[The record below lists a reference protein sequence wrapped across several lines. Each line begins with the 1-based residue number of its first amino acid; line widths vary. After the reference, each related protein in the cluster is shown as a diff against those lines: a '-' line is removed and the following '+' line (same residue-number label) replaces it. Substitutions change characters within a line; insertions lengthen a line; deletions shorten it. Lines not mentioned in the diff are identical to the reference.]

1 MLDYI
6 QIPICNYNDG
16 LEIMNHYLN
25 MRILDKTRNTVMLTE
40 HHNIYTAGVTLKKIP
55 NELNIPLVKTSRG
68 GKITYHGPGQ
78 RIIYPIINLD
88 SILLKKDIHL
98 YISKL
103 QASIIN
109 SLAKFG
115 INAFKLEK
123 QPGVW
128 VKKNT
133 QIAKIAFIG
142 IRIKKWISFHG
153 CAINIATNLKYYN
166 DITPCGIKNCL
177 VTSFHDL
184 GKKISLK
191 EFDQIFTKEFTKEF
205 YFR

>member
-1 MLDYI
+1 
-6 QIPICNYNDG
+6 
-16 LEIMNHYLN
+16 MNHYIRIK
-25 MRILDKTRNTVMLTE
+25 MRDTVILTE
-40 HHNIYTAGVTLKKIP
+40 HHNIYTAGLTIKK
-55 NELNIPLVKTSRG
+55 NSEVRNNIPLVKTSRG

-78 RIIYPIINLD
+78 RIIYPIINLN
-88 SILLKKDIHL
+88 SSHLKKDIHL

-109 SLAKFG
+109 SLAKFS
-115 INAFKLEK
+115 INAFALKK

-177 VTSFHDL
+177 VTSCHDL
-184 GKKISLK
+184 GKEISLE
-191 EFDQIFTKEFTKEF
+191 EFDEIFKEEFTKEF
-205 YFR
+205 GKRLISKDQF